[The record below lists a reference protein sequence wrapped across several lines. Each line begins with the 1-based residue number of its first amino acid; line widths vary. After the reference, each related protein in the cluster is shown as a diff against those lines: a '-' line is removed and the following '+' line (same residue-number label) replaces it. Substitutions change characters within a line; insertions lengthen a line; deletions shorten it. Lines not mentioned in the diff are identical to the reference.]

1 MTSFNRLCNEEI
13 HIRHKDGR
21 VSGPLKAVFGKGKFT
36 VFDGTLDVNEGDL
49 IDRPLPNGKA
59 ERYDVLEVN
68 FTHKFHSI
76 PAHIDMEV
84 RKQGALVQFDRAKT
98 VNIAIHN
105 SQGFQ
110 VGDNNTQN
118 IVDSLKQVVERIES
132 APGTLE
138 EKEEVKSR
146 LKLFLEHPLTSA
158 VLGGAAGGL
167 TELLG

>member
-1 MTSFNRLCNEEI
+1 MSSFRSLCNEVI
-13 HIRHKDGR
+13 HICHKDGR
-21 VSGPLKAVFGKGKFT
+21 KSGPLQAAFGNNEFT
-36 VFDGTLDVNEGDL
+36 VFDGTLDVTEGDL

-59 ERYDVLEVN
+59 ERYDITN
-68 FTHKFHSI
+68 ASFTHKFHSI
-76 PAHIDMEV
+76 PAHVRMTV
-84 RKQGALVQFDRAKT
+84 RKQGALVPFHPAKT

-118 IVDSLKQVVERIES
+118 IIESLKQVVERIES
-132 APGTLE
+132 GPGTPE

-158 VLGGAAGGL
+158 VLGGAAGTLTGL
-167 TELLG
+167 VG